1 MTAQLALRL
10 DAPDPRAYVRVLDA
24 VESLARGR
32 RAEVQARGGVWAPS
46 EWITRGDD
54 VAETERGRFNACVLD
69 AMDRAGLPRIS
80 PADLRDA
87 TRDLPL
93 WSEAWQRFVAP
104 RDADGIVRCVVSR
117 EVTRVDL
124 RVRGVVYLGA
134 ALQASGGV
142 HRGVTLDYLA
152 TWLAHRRTERIPEH
166 RRERWPLLVW
176 TCHTATHSAGFNAPA
191 GDVEILRM
199 TETT

>member
-24 VESLARGR
+24 VESLARVR
-32 RAEVQARGGVWAPS
+32 RAVVQARGGVWAPS

-104 RDADGIVRCVVSR
+104 RDADGIVRCIVSR

-134 ALQASGGV
+134 ALHGSGGV

-199 TETT
+199 TEKR

>member
-1 MTAQLALRL
+1 MTTQLALRL
-10 DAPDPRAYVRVLDA
+10 DAPDPRAYVHVLDA
-24 VESLARGR
+24 VESLARVR
-32 RAEVQARGGVWAPS
+32 RGEVQARGGVWAPS
-46 EWITRGDD
+46 DWITHGDD
-54 VAETERGRFNACVLD
+54 VAETERGRFNVCVLD
-69 AMDRAGLPRIS
+69 AMDRVGFPRIS

-87 TRDLPL
+87 TRDIPL

-191 GDVEILRM
+191 GDVEILQL
-199 TETT
+199 TDA

>member
-10 DAPDPRAYVRVLDA
+10 DAHDPRAYVRVLDA
-24 VESLARGR
+24 VESLARVR

-54 VAETERGRFNACVLD
+54 AAETERGRFNFCVLD

-93 WSEAWQRFVAP
+93 WSEAWQRYVAP
-104 RDADGIVRCVVSR
+104 RDPDGIVRCRVTR

-134 ALQASGGV
+134 ALHGSGGI
-142 HRGVTLDYLA
+142 HRGVTLDDLA
-152 TWLAHRRTERIPEH
+152 AWHERRCTERIPEH

-176 TCHTATHSAGFNAPA
+176 ATLTLSESGGFNAPA
-191 GDVEILRM
+191 EDVEILRL

>member
-1 MTAQLALRL
+1 MTTQLALRL

-24 VESLARGR
+24 VESLARVR
-32 RAEVQARGGVWAPS
+32 RAVVQARGGVWAPS

-69 AMDRAGLPRIS
+69 AMDRARLPRIS
-80 PADLRDA
+80 PADQRDA

-199 TETT
+199 TEKR

>member
-1 MTAQLALRL
+1 MTAQLSLRL
-10 DAPDPRAYVRVLDA
+10 DAPDPRAYVLDA
-24 VESLARGR
+24 VESLARVR

-54 VAETERGRFNACVLD
+54 AAETERGRFNFCVLD

-93 WSEAWQRFVAP
+93 WSEAWQRYVAP
-104 RDADGIVRCVVSR
+104 RDPDGIVRCRVTR

-134 ALQASGGV
+134 ALHGSGGV
-142 HRGVTLDYLA
+142 HRGVTLDYLTA
-152 TWLAHRRTERIPEH
+152 WHERRRTERIPEH
-166 RRERWPLLVW
+166 RRERWPVLVW
-176 TCHTATHSAGFNAPA
+176 ATLTLSESGGFNAPA
-191 GDVEILRM
+191 EDVEILRL
-199 TETT
+199 TDA

>member
-10 DAPDPRAYVRVLDA
+10 DAPDPRVYVLDA
-24 VESLARGR
+24 VESLARVR

-46 EWITRGDD
+46 EWINRGDD
-54 VAETERGRFNACVLD
+54 AAKTERGRFNFCVLD

-104 RDADGIVRCVVSR
+104 RDADDIVRCRVTR

-134 ALQASGGV
+134 ALHGSGGV
-142 HRGVTLDYLA
+142 HRSVTLDDLA
-152 TWLAHRRTERIPEH
+152 TWHEHRRTETPPPH

-176 TCHTATHSAGFNAPA
+176 TTLTLSESGGFNAPA
-191 GDVEILRM
+191 EDVEILRL
-199 TETT
+199 TDA

>member
-1 MTAQLALRL
+1 MTTQLALRL

-24 VESLARGR
+24 VESLARVR
-32 RAEVQARGGVWAPS
+32 RAVVQARGGVWAPS

-69 AMDRAGLPRIS
+69 AMDRVGFPRIS

-199 TETT
+199 TEKR

>member
-24 VESLARGR
+24 VESLARVR

-54 VAETERGRFNACVLD
+54 APTTERGRFNFCVLD

-93 WSEAWQRFVAP
+93 WSEAWQRYVAP
-104 RDADGIVRCVVSR
+104 RDADGIVRCLVKR
-117 EVTRVDL
+117 NVTRVDL

-134 ALQASGGV
+134 ALHGSGGI

-152 TWLAHRRTERIPEH
+152 TWHEHRRTERIPEH

-176 TCHTATHSAGFNAPA
+176 ATLTLSESGGFHAPA
-191 GDVEILRM
+191 EDVEILRL

>member
-1 MTAQLALRL
+1 MTTQLALRL

-24 VESLARGR
+24 VESLARVR
-32 RAEVQARGGVWAPS
+32 RAVVQARGGVWAPS

-69 AMDRAGLPRIS
+69 AMDRARLPRIS

-134 ALQASGGV
+134 ALHGSGGV

-176 TCHTATHSAGFNAPA
+176 TCHTATHSAGFNAPYRA
-191 GDVEILRM
+191 YLHGRF
-199 TETT
+199 

>member
-1 MTAQLALRL
+1 MTTQLALRL

-24 VESLARGR
+24 VESLARVR
-32 RAEVQARGGVWAPS
+32 RAVVQARGGVWAPS

-199 TETT
+199 TEKR

>member
-10 DAPDPRAYVRVLDA
+10 DAPDPRAYVLDA
-24 VESLARGR
+24 VESLARVR
-32 RAEVQARGGVWAPS
+32 RGEVQARGGVWAPS

-54 VAETERGRFNACVLD
+54 AAETERGRFNFCVLD

-104 RDADGIVRCVVSR
+104 RDPDGIVRCLVSR
-117 EVTRVDL
+117 QVTRVDL

-134 ALQASGGV
+134 ALHGSGGI

-152 TWLAHRRTERIPEH
+152 TWHERRRTERIPEH
-166 RRERWPLLVW
+166 RRERWPVLVW
-176 TCHTATHSAGFNAPA
+176 ATLTLSESGGFHAPA
-191 GDVEILRM
+191 GDVEILRL
-199 TETT
+199 TDA

>member
-1 MTAQLALRL
+1 MTTQLALRL
-10 DAPDPRAYVRVLDA
+10 DALDPRAYVLDA
-24 VESLARGR
+24 VESLARVR

-46 EWITRGDD
+46 EWINRGDD
-54 VAETERGRFNACVLD
+54 APSTERGRFNFCVLD
-69 AMDRAGLPRIS
+69 AMDRAGLSRIS

-104 RDADGIVRCVVSR
+104 RDPDGIVRCLVKR
-117 EVTRVDL
+117 NVTRVDL

-134 ALQASGGV
+134 ALHGSGGV
-142 HRGVTLDYLA
+142 HRGVTLDYLTA
-152 TWLAHRRTERIPEH
+152 WLAHRRTERIPEH

-176 TCHTATHSAGFNAPA
+176 ATLTLSESGGFHAPA
-191 GDVEILRM
+191 EDVEILRL